1 MNPDITISS
10 VDLNRIDILL
20 NRLPSAAHTEA
31 LSEELLRAKVVEPWE
46 MPPKV
51 VTMNSQVKFRLLED
65 GTELCRRLVY
75 PKDLAQAPD
84 TLSVLS
90 PVGSA
95 LLGLS
100 EGDRIQWTHPG
111 GRTITVEAI
120 EIVYQPERAGDYD
133 L

>member
-20 NRLPSAAHTEA
+20 NRLPPAPHTEA
-31 LSEELLRAKVVEPWE
+31 LSEELLRANVVEPWE

-51 VTMNSQVKFRLLED
+51 VTMNSQVEFRLLED

-75 PKDLAQAPD
+75 PKDLDQAAD

-100 EGDRIQWTHPG
+100 EGDRIQWTRPDG
-111 GRTITVEAI
+111 KTITIEAV
-120 EIVYQPERAGDYD
+120 EIVYQPERAGDFH